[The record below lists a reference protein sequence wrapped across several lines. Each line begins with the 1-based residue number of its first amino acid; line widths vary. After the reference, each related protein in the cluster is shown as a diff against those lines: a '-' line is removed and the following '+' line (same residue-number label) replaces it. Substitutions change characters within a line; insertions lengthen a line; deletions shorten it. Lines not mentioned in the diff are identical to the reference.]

1 MNNHNGHNGFEPGAR
16 STPPPRSPIGGD
28 IAPPSTGLIEGATI
42 ARVILLAAVGVVLY
56 LAREILAPFIVAAAF
71 AYIFSPVVGE
81 IQERTHLRR
90 IAVVALFYVVIL
102 AGLAAGI
109 WLVEARLVRELRILD
124 ARGPDLFD
132 TAVTQL
138 MGADSFTFLGQQVDA
153 HSVTTWINGQVANV
167 LAAPSD
173 TLHVAERA
181 FDWIGKTLLALL
193 ALFYLLLD
201 GRNVG
206 GYLLH
211 FIPYQHRASVQE
223 LGAHVHWVLGRY
235 LRGQL
240 YLIGIMSVVT
250 YLVLTFGFHLR
261 FAVLIAVLT
270 GVLEVIPLLGPVLA
284 ASIASVIALT
294 QGGPGMMIA
303 IIVTYTVLRQL
314 EDQLVM
320 PIVVGRAVHLHP
332 LITIFAVLTGATTAG
347 VLGAVLAV
355 PIAAAIRV
363 TIDYVFVDP
372 KQRAPNADEKVKL
385 GDVPVPEV
393 VIPPTAD

>member
-1 MNNHNGHNGFEPGAR
+1 
-16 STPPPRSPIGGD
+16 
-28 IAPPSTGLIEGATI
+28 
-42 ARVILLAAVGVVLY
+42 
-56 LAREILAPFIVAAAF
+56 
-71 AYIFSPVVGE
+71 
-81 IQERTHLRR
+81 
-90 IAVVALFYVVIL
+90 
-102 AGLAAGI
+102 
-109 WLVEARLVRELRILD
+109 
-124 ARGPDLFD
+124 
-132 TAVTQL
+132 
-138 MGADSFTFLGQQVDA
+138 
-153 HSVTTWINGQVANV
+153 
-167 LAAPSD
+167 
-173 TLHVAERA
+173 
-181 FDWIGKTLLALL
+181 
-193 ALFYLLLD
+193 
-201 GRNVG
+201 
-206 GYLLH
+206 
-211 FIPYQHRASVQE
+211 
-223 LGAHVHWVLGRY
+223 VHWVLGRY